1 MLHGLLFFAYLNLV
15 LLRPE
20 SRRIVISN
28 VDLLLQEKEAQLPR
42 APVNKTL
49 DFLKLA
55 LPRIPKMEAAR
66 APVMPVIDIKTPEA
80 RRKTFDLPQNL
91 RERSG
96 RVQERERLEMDTAKR
111 AASAMNADLG
121 IRAERSAVAL
131 APKIELEEVG
141 MKKAPALP

>member
-1 MLHGLLFFAYLNLV
+1 
-15 LLRPE
+15 
-20 SRRIVISN
+20 
-28 VDLLLQEKEAQLPR
+28 
-42 APVNKTL
+42 
-49 DFLKLA
+49 
-55 LPRIPKMEAAR
+55 MEAAR

-131 APKIELEEVG
+131 APKIELRRW
-141 MKKAPALP
+141 A